1 MSTVK
6 LAGAVGLSAACLL
19 TLPCLAL
26 GNADGVQEL
35 ACAYGYQKPMTS
47 GEAKLNIKDGRVSRV
62 WFNNYFPGGQG
73 ELGFTCHIDWSRQ
86 DEDYVWQEHGLAVF
100 VIAKASGDALR
111 LTRSRK
117 GYRLDF
123 SDVKTLS
130 NYCGAGAEV
139 PVSVFIPNTG
149 KSCKVS
155 LPK

>member
-6 LAGAVGLSAACLL
+6 LASAVGLSAACLL
-19 TLPCLAL
+19 ALPCLAR
-26 GNADGVQEL
+26 GNADVVQEL

-47 GEAKLNIKDGRVSRV
+47 GEAKLNFKDGRVNRV
-62 WFNNYFPGGQG
+62 WFNNYYPGGQG

-111 LTRSRK
+111 FTRSRK

-123 SDVKTLS
+123 SQVKTWA
-130 NYCGAGAEV
+130 NYCGTGAKM
-139 PVSVFIPNTG
+139 PVDLFIPFSG